1 MGESLRIRRWQ
12 WGFYCVV
19 AMLTVLP
26 PMTHGDRYQTF
37 SMECGGTVELGD
49 TEAGY
54 VSYSYDP
61 GQDCTVTF
69 TGASGKKFLLHFV
82 TLDMGP
88 DDSCDDQELRI
99 YDGEQASGDLLASVC
114 GSEQEGL
121 DVTTSTNFV
130 TLRLTSGDS
139 ASGDL
144 RIKYTMFYDSAAE
157 GEDVSDS
164 AEAEPEGEPESEPE
178 AEPESEPEPESEWIP
193 ELGMTMWAL
202 TGIIIGTVAFLI
214 FTGVAA
220 YFAVKLMAENT
231 VRSQRVAAV
240 LDDKNTW
247 SSILHSNRYDADHR
261 DLDLHPDRPW
271 SIPWTS
277 GQMSRSTGT
286 PQPHHQRDYITE
298 SDTKGPAPYMVWTPG
313 DKGKAIRGEHGGLY
327 QNVIPILKFNRG
339 TARNRL
345 KGLKNLYQ
353 DSQMFEEKVYR
364 RDIMGN
370 SLRQAI
376 LGNSKRGVGFGGGF
390 WSSAAP
396 DGTIQVQLRDLM
408 GNVLR
413 RVHKVTDENRNSGK
427 RSGDGWGDVKI
438 RHYKPL
444 KDWNKTGK
452 YISSRLNHLGVT
464 PSVVKSTHLRHRLY
478 LIQELQRV
486 SAMDQKVA
494 YVARDGAGVT
504 SNKDQENLK
513 KVGIEGDESGQTRF
527 FIGRKLLSEDSQA
540 DDHQEDDKQRG
551 VTSEESKEKGR
562 RDIVGHSFLRD
573 SANTYSFW
581 KPKKQRG
588 QMVKPSSRLDT
599 LVRGLMKHS
608 FRQFHTES
616 KGIEQTV
623 DSAIRKVKVLK
634 SPNTLFG
641 LSKVQAGKS
650 LPPEAIRAMNVLALG
665 QRNGQLKRG
674 SGQAGPIEITDKE
687 LVNKTKQSLF
697 ETLNLTEDG
706 TPSYGLTKAV
716 AYPVENLHKENTQE
730 NNEHDNFDVNQYS
743 RMTENSNANGLV
755 AKSLSAETKVQQ
767 RDVMGSS
774 FRKVMTSGKRSI
786 EERREDPHANDDV
799 KTTDKVATAGHRP
812 RQETTSSPHPVGV
825 ASSAVINHRIKRSE
839 IGFERL
845 SIYKDFEESSE
856 VKHTTKKKL
865 VKNRSLGIK
874 SPSHGKQPTIA
885 EDDGRNPPRSASR
898 GLLSIKRHSLGPSV
912 EKYSFQKKDLLGDSL
927 RRIMGKKDGY
937 SYSSEK
943 LDTVRQGYATIP
955 KLKATANIL
964 GKAFFKRP
972 TNDMAVRNDKMAPFS
987 TTQAIIQHHNNT
999 SENANQQAIT
1009 DNLANNSNEERKP
1022 TTAVLGRSSGVG
1034 VDTLKTKSY
1043 EEKSYESARADN
1055 LQFKH
1060 RRIRRNVDG
1069 WTDSL
1074 ARGQD
1079 VKSLLDRRMVEY
1091 LLRSTRHPEESH
1103 KDPRGRLAGD
1113 ETVLTL
1119 STNDTKVHVVKNSL
1133 EEITPRDIMGN
1144 IFRGRRSDENGLD
1157 QQHVNAAYLMATS
1170 SRRSQRHDMDK
1181 LLPDLNTRLRTK
1193 GSWKHP
1199 SSFRDPNVDIK
1210 EPKYRG
1216 LQTGENGVYVGQAV
1230 AFPEELNSSPTT
1242 NWSSRNRQE
1251 TSTMGVRA
1259 FDKIR
1264 KPSNIAGNAF
1274 KNVIIQL
1281 ESIFNEPVLDVSNTV
1296 GTPQDSSDKSYRH
1309 DLREKISEGRPGS
1322 TGLLREDNTWPSLWY
1337 LDARHGGAKQLM
1349 KPTTDQTTPNTDRMM
1364 SSQYGVAKAAPF
1376 DDVPG
1381 LTTVLTLHGHH
1392 LRQ

>member
-1 MGESLRIRRWQ
+1 
-12 WGFYCVV
+12 
-19 AMLTVLP
+19 
-26 PMTHGDRYQTF
+26 
-37 SMECGGTVELGD
+37 
-49 TEAGY
+49 
-54 VSYSYDP
+54 
-61 GQDCTVTF
+61 
-69 TGASGKKFLLHFV
+69 
-82 TLDMGP
+82 
-88 DDSCDDQELRI
+88 
-99 YDGEQASGDLLASVC
+99 
-114 GSEQEGL
+114 
-121 DVTTSTNFV
+121 
-130 TLRLTSGDS
+130 
-139 ASGDL
+139 
-144 RIKYTMFYDSAAE
+144 
-157 GEDVSDS
+157 
-164 AEAEPEGEPESEPE
+164 
-178 AEPESEPEPESEWIP
+178 
-193 ELGMTMWAL
+193 
-202 TGIIIGTVAFLI
+202 
-214 FTGVAA
+214 
-220 YFAVKLMAENT
+220 MAENT

-261 DLDLHPDRPW
+261 DLDLHPDRSW

-313 DKGKAIRGEHGGLY
+313 HKGKDTRGEHGGLY
-327 QNVIPILKFNRG
+327 QNVQVIPILKFNRG
-339 TARNRL
+339 TARNRQ
-345 KGLKNLYQ
+345 KSLKNLYQ

-396 DGTIQVQLRDLM
+396 DGTFQVQLRDLM

-486 SAMDQKVA
+486 SAMNQKVA

-504 SNKDQENLK
+504 SNKGQENLK
-513 KVGIEGDESGQTRF
+513 KVGMEGDESGQTRF
-527 FIGRKLLSEDSQA
+527 FVGRKLLSEDSQEH
-540 DDHQEDDKQRG
+540 DNPEDEKKRE

-573 SANTYSFW
+573 SANAYSFW
-581 KPKKQRG
+581 KPKKQQG

-599 LVRGLMKHS
+599 LVRGLMKHTLRKS
-608 FRQFHTES
+608 HTQG
-616 KGIEQTV
+616 KGIEKPV
-623 DSAIRKVKVLK
+623 DSAVGKVKVVK

-641 LSKVQAGKS
+641 LSKVQAGKA
-650 LPPEAIRAMNVLALG
+650 LPPEVIRAMNVLALG
-665 QRNGQLKRG
+665 QWNGQLKRG
-674 SGQAGPIEITDKE
+674 SGQADPIETTDKE

-697 ETLNLTEDG
+697 ETLHLTEDG

-743 RMTENSNANGLV
+743 RLTENSNANGLV
-755 AKSLSAETKVQQ
+755 AKSLSAETKVEQ

-786 EERREDPHANDDV
+786 AERREDPHANDDV
-799 KTTDKVATAGHRP
+799 KTTDKVVTAGHRP

-825 ASSAVINHRIKRSE
+825 ASSTVFDHRIKRSE
-839 IGFERL
+839 IGFERS
-845 SIYKDFEESSE
+845 SIYKDFEESGE

-865 VKNRSLGIK
+865 VKNGSLGIK
-874 SPSHGKQPTIA
+874 SPSHDKQPTIA

-898 GLLSIKRHSLGPSV
+898 GLLSIKRHSPSPSV

-937 SYSSEK
+937 SYLREK
-943 LDTVRQGYATIP
+943 LDTVRQVYATIP
-955 KLKATANIL
+955 KLKATSNIL
-964 GKAFFKRP
+964 GKAVTIKRP
-972 TNDMAVRNDKMAPFS
+972 THDMAVKNGKMAHFS
-987 TTQAIIQHHNNT
+987 TAQAIIQHHNNT

-1009 DNLANNSNEERKP
+1009 ENTANNSNEERTS
-1022 TTAVLGRSSGVG
+1022 TTDVLGRSSAVG
-1034 VDTLKTKSY
+1034 IDTLKTKSY
-1043 EEKSYESARADN
+1043 EEKSYESARADK
-1055 LQFKH
+1055 LPFKH
-1060 RRIRRNVDG
+1060 RRIRRNVDD

-1074 ARGQD
+1074 ARGKDAQ
-1079 VKSLLDRRMVEY
+1079 SLLDRRMVEY

-1103 KDPRGRLAGD
+1103 TDPRGRLAGD
-1113 ETVLTL
+1113 ETILTL
-1119 STNDTKVHVVKNSL
+1119 STNDTKEHVVKNSL
-1133 EEITPRDIMGN
+1133 DEITPRDIMGN

-1170 SRRSQRHDMDK
+1170 STRSQRHDMDK
-1181 LLPDLNTRLRTK
+1181 LRPDLNTRLRTK

-1199 SSFRDPNVDIK
+1199 SSFRFPNVDIK
-1210 EPKYRG
+1210 EPKKYRG
-1216 LQTGENGVYVGQAV
+1216 LQTGENGVYVGHAV
-1230 AFPEELNSSPTT
+1230 AFPEELSSSPTT

-1259 FDKIR
+1259 FDKIH

-1281 ESIFNEPVLDVSNTV
+1281 ESIFKEPVLDVSNTV

-1309 DLREKISEGRPGS
+1309 VLREKISEDHPGS
-1322 TGLLREDNTWPSLWY
+1322 TGLVREDNTWPSLWY

-1349 KPTTDQTTPNTDRMM
+1349 EPTTDQTTPNTVTDGTM
-1364 SSQYGVAKAAPF
+1364 SPQYGVAKAAPF